1 MAGSKTSPTITG
13 RGAENNPQPPT
24 PNVATKD
31 RFRFRSLISKN
42 KNPTNGSASASNSV
56 TTLTGNAA
64 PGSSSAVPVTT
75 PNPNSGLDT
84 FATATEA
91 PISELWNEAWDELRK
106 NTALFEDYEK
116 RLTASSSSVGLP
128 SFEKCERAQMMKV
141 LLEKKI
147 DELESGQWKIGFQ
160 NNQFAVKD
168 LIEPVV
174 GVIDWAKEYIGKA
187 AQASP
192 YSSVAWAGVCL
203 LLPLVLNP
211 GEQEAARAKC
221 LEGIAAL
228 LRQCSIRE
236 ALYRNSYDDNT
247 ERKEANLT
255 VHISYR
261 EELKILYVK
270 ILTFQATC
278 LCHLSYRTGGRIIRD
293 MAIWT
298 DWDELSTAIDV
309 QKERMGEI
317 ETQWRDFKL
326 QDQWNKEKKRH
337 SEHMNY
343 LDPMSNEIRRIREV
357 TEKAQ
362 NDKFRLGLLQW
373 LSSEDFSARYNDIW
387 SRHEEST
394 GDWLIENNR
403 YHDWKKKQSSFLWL
417 YGKAGSGKSYLSAP
431 AIHSLTGSCENS
443 PYKALAYY
451 YFSFTEQPEQDA
463 SRMLSSMIRQL
474 CGARPDSPAW
484 LNNLG
489 STFRDKGARPTLEHL
504 EGALWNAVEGFNAVY
519 LIIDALDEC
528 TTSKSTRATLMKS
541 LVKLQKCSPPNVHI
555 LVTSRKE
562 PDIEA
567 ALDRMPLASEE
578 KIDLFEFRDAV
589 NHDMDIYLQQKL
601 DSPEFDNMSDD
612 TKTLARSL
620 LLEKADGMFQ
630 YVALQLIEIENSL
643 GEDIPKLLANLPQGL
658 DETYIRM
665 LKSIDSRYYPIVYR
679 ILLWIAMS
687 KEPLSPKMLAEAAV
701 IDPRAE
707 SPFDPRKRMKGLE
720 KPKGLLKLLPGLL
733 REEEQ
738 VRRGNVG
745 YRLWIKFS
753 HFSVQ
758 EFLFSTNLRLN
769 PIEEVSRYALHKDE
783 ANHFMAESCI
793 CYHLYASQVKDVTK
807 DNYQKLFPIWK
818 YANSYWAEHMEDL
831 DEELWTLPLKEKV
844 LLALKPNTDSFLS
857 MIRMCHIGLTYSYH
871 PSINPDPY
879 SANPVYYISAN
890 RYQRVLSF
898 YLKELDT
905 KQLDAQI
912 NCQLIKAPGSFGS
925 PLQAAAYHGGD
936 KIIKLLIQRGAD
948 VNAQGGYFGN
958 ALQAAASL
966 GQQEEIVMLLLEHGA
981 DVNAQGGHYHTAL
994 LAALHGNSE
1003 EIVELLISQG
1013 ADINAQGRYGE
1024 TALHAAACSSSEK
1037 VIRLLLELGAN
1048 VNGQG
1053 GYHGNALQAAAC
1065 RGREEI
1071 VRLLLEYGADV
1082 NAQDGGYGNALE
1094 GAAMGRQSGSEEM
1107 VKLLLKLGA
1116 DVNAQGG
1123 MYGNALQGAASS
1135 GNKGIVKLLIELGAN
1150 VNAQGGKFDTALQAA
1165 AACRQEG
1172 VAKLLLQRGADV
1184 KCQGGLYGNALQAA
1198 ARDGSEKLVK
1208 LFLEHGAD
1216 VNAQGGKYGTALQ
1229 AAASSY
1235 WASVEIVKLLL
1246 EKGADVNAKGGEYGN
1261 ALQGAASGG
1270 LVDIIKLMLEHGA
1283 DINAEG
1289 GHLGS
1294 ALQAAATTGSE
1305 DIVKLLLDH
1314 GANVNA
1320 QGGFY
1325 GTALQAAASPSPY
1338 GSEEVVKLLLE
1349 HGADVNAK
1357 GGKYGSALKA
1367 AQNCYEDDIMD
1378 LLLAH
1383 GAAEQ

>member
-1 MAGSKTSPTITG
+1 MAGYTASPTITG
-13 RGAENNPQPPT
+13 RGAENMPQPP
-24 PNVATKD
+24 PNVAPKD
-31 RFRFRSLISKN
+31 RFRFRSLLSKY
-42 KNPTNGSASASNSV
+42 KNPANGSVSASSSV
-56 TTLTGNAA
+56 ATFVENATPA
-64 PGSSSAVPVTT
+64 PSSVVSITT
-75 PNPNSGLDT
+75 PNTNSGLET
-84 FATATEA
+84 SATATEA

-106 NTALFEDYEK
+106 NTALFEEYET

-128 SFEKCERAQMMKV
+128 SFEKYNRAQMMKV

-147 DELESGQWKIGFQ
+147 EELESGQWKIGFQ

-174 GVIDWAKEYIGKA
+174 G
-187 AQASP
+187 
-192 YSSVAWAGVCL
+192 
-203 LLPLVLNP
+203 LVLNP

-236 ALYRNSYDDNT
+236 ALYRNSYDGNT
-247 ERKEANLT
+247 ERKEANLP

-261 EELKILYVK
+261 EELKILYIKV
-270 ILTFQATC
+270 LTFQATC
-278 LCHLSYRTGGRIIRD
+278 LCHLSHRTGGRIIRD

-317 ETQWRDFKL
+317 EAQWRDFKL
-326 QDQWNKEKKRH
+326 QEQWNKEEKRH
-337 SEHMNY
+337 SEHMDY

-463 SRMLSSMIRQL
+463 SRMLSSIIRQL

-504 EGALWNAVEGFNAVY
+504 EGAVWNAVEGFNAVY

-567 ALDRMPLASEE
+567 ALDRVPLASEE

-687 KEPLSPKMLAEAAV
+687 KEPLSPKMLAEAAI

-738 VRRGNVG
+738 VRR
-745 YRLWIKFS
+745 
-753 HFSVQ
+753 
-758 EFLFSTNLRLN
+758 
-769 PIEEVSRYALHKDE
+769 EEVSRYALHKDE

-807 DNYQKLFPIWK
+807 DNYRKLFPIWK
-818 YANSYWAEHMEDL
+818 YSSSYWAEHMEDL

-857 MIRMCHIGLTYSYH
+857 MIRMCYIGLTYISYYS
-871 PSINPDPY
+871 SINPDPY
-879 SANPVYYISAN
+879 SANPVYYISAK

-898 YLKELDT
+898 YLKDLNT

-912 NCQLIKAPGSFGS
+912 NCQLIEASGSFGS

-936 KIIKLLIQRGAD
+936 EIIRLLIQRGAD

-966 GQQEEIVMLLLEHGA
+966 GEQEEIVKLLLEHGA
-981 DVNAQGGHYHTAL
+981 DVNAQGGRYHTAL
-994 LAALHGNSE
+994 LAALDGNSE
-1003 EIVELLISQG
+1003 ETVELLISQG
-1013 ADINAQGRYGE
+1013 ADINAQGRYGD

-1053 GYHGNALQAAAC
+1053 GHHGNALQAAAC

-1082 NAQDGGYGNALE
+1082 NAQGGDHGSALQR
-1094 GAAMGRQSGSEEM
+1094 AAKGRQSGSEEI

-1123 MYGNALQGAASS
+1123 MHGNALQGAASS

-1165 AACRQEG
+1165 AACGKEG
-1172 VAKLLLQRGADV
+1172 VAELLLQQGADV

-1198 ARDGSEKLVK
+1198 ACDGSEKLVK
-1208 LFLEHGAD
+1208 LFLGHGAD
-1216 VNAQGGKYGTALQ
+1216 VNTQGGKYGTALQ

-1235 WASVEIVKLLL
+1235 RASAEIVKLLL
-1246 EKGADVNAKGGEYGN
+1246 EQGADVNAKGGEYGN

-1270 LVDIIKLMLEHGA
+1270 LADIIKLLLEHGG

-1289 GHLGS
+1289 GIFGS
-1294 ALQAAATTGSE
+1294 VLQAAATTGSE
-1305 DIVKLLLDH
+1305 DIVKLLLEH

-1338 GSEEVVKLLLE
+1338 GSEVVVKLLLE

-1357 GGKYGSALKA
+1357 GGKFGSALKA
-1367 AQNCYEDDIMD
+1367 AQNCYEDEVMDI
-1378 LLLAH
+1378 LLAH
-1383 GAAEQ
+1383 GATEQ